1 MIKRAVISVLTI
13 STLFAFLQS
22 SAAFAEGVD
31 FSIDVSRAALQL
43 TVPDAVNI
51 SLDPTSSVA
60 DFDSTTINISVST
73 NSAAGYT
80 LTMSPTSTTLS
91 GTTSAAIETL
101 AENAEGYTEQSF
113 TVNKWGYRILNNENY
128 KAVPAVLSPEE
139 WVTTGP
145 ANLSTKTLT
154 LAAKVDGSQPADI
167 YTTTLNFQVVA
178 NPNSPKDTIVFN
190 GNGADSGSMAS
201 QFAYQGEPT
210 KLNANAFIRDGY
222 AFNGWNTAANG
233 LGVGYGD
240 GEDYAP
246 AVSDS
251 AKTVTLYAQWI
262 CDSSVNTCENV
273 PSIDG
278 STGTAGRTLQAA
290 FEQAYVN
297 NPGQF
302 PKDEGG
308 YKHGLYVPHKNA
320 QGEYDGTYFEATK
333 QSDYD
338 GIPAKDLRFA
348 IQDIDLKV
356 DGKEVCERTT
366 VIGSEAYV
374 LDLRDYS
381 SYWIAKLADGNC
393 WMTENLDLD
402 LDSTKDYTNEDT
414 DIGWNGTE
422 YTATTWRP
430 SSSTAH
436 SKSSY
441 VNSSNTPQSLDLGDY
456 YYDGTFTYSTCD
468 IVQGGCGYSA
478 NMSSAMRE
486 HGHIGNHYNTA
497 AANATNNTSQV
508 VLSETDR
515 SICPKGWR
523 LPRYVPSSST
533 YEITTLYQAYGLGS
547 PGGTGVLF
555 RAPLYF
561 VTAGVPSADIG
572 GGNMGWYRY
581 GSFGNSGGI
590 IIILYNGTMPWGG
603 GNYFEQS
610 ISVRCIAR

>member
-1 MIKRAVISVLTI
+1 MSIKKSLWVGILLVAVSFCGLDAFADSTSTFSVDVDQMVLELTIPTDPAVIDLSPT
-13 STLFAFLQS
+13 AFG
-22 SAAFAEGVD
+22 AAFGTTA
-31 FSIDVSRAALQL
+31 I
-43 TVPDAVNI
+43 PI
-51 SLDPTSSVA
+51 KVA
-60 DFDSTTINISVST
+60 T
-73 NSAAGYT
+73 NSTAGYV
-80 LTMSPTSTTLS
+80 LTMSVPTTDLVHSTLS
-91 GTTSAAIETL
+91 NIAIPTLSSTSSEANFPA
-101 AENAEGYTEQSF
+101 NA
-113 TVNKWGYRILNNENY
+113 WGYKVIGEDYL
-128 KAVPAVLSPEE
+128 PVLSSNAPAT
-139 WVTTGP
+139 WTLDGP
-145 ANLSTKTLT
+145 TNGTDYTLT
-154 LAAKVDGSQPADI
+154 LAAKVDGTQTSGA
-167 YTTTLNFQVVA
+167 YENTLSFNVVTI
-178 NPNSPKDTIVFN
+178 PNALRDTIIYN
-190 GNGADSGSMAS
+190 GNGADSGSMTN
-201 QFAYQGEPT
+201 QLAYQGEPN
-210 KLNANAFIRDGY
+210 KLKPNAYSRTGY
-222 AFNGWNTAANG
+222 VFNGWNTTSGG

-240 GEDYAP
+240 EGEYIP
-246 AVSDS
+246 TISDS
-251 AKTVTLYAQWI
+251 TETITLYAQWL
-262 CDSSVNTCENV
+262 CDSSVNTCEGV

-290 FEQAYVN
+290 YEQAYVN

-356 DGKEVCERTT
+356 DGQSVCERAT

-374 LDLRDYS
+374 LDLRDFK
-381 SYWIAKLADGNC
+381 SYWIAKLADGKC
-393 WMTENLDLD
+393 WMTQNLDFD
-402 LDSTKDYTNEDT
+402 LDSTRDYTNEDT

-561 VTAGVPSADIG
+561 VTAGVPSADVG

-581 GSFGNSGGI
+581 GSLGNSGGI
-590 IIILYNGTMPWGG
+590 MIILYHGTMPWAG

-610 ISVRCIAR
+610 LSVRCVAR